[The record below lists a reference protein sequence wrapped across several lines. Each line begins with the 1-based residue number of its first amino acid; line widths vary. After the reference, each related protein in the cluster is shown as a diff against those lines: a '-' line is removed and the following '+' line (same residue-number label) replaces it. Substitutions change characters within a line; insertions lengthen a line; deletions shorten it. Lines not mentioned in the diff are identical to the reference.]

1 MFNLMSNCCNW
12 VSSIQQ
18 PMRKVTVLVVGL
30 DKAGKTSCV
39 RGMLRTP
46 TGDVGPTQGCVCNEL
61 RVENMLVNLLDVGGG
76 PEARVSWS
84 EYYAQA
90 HGIIFVVDSSDR
102 QRMTEVR
109 GLLTDMLRHPRVAG
123 KPLLVLA
130 NKQDKMSAL
139 LGIELIEILSL
150 EKLVNRSRSL
160 CHIESCSAL
169 MDARQWSDRKTLRG
183 ITWLLRAVCL
193 DYSEL
198 CTRVIGDLRRP
209 PGAEDRERRG
219 NRKKRRKKNKD
230 DRVKASDMDFSQG
243 QAVLEIESNRTAP
256 QPIRDVFQM
265 SSLKTKLKTK
275 RKVGVKIKSQNDEE
289 EEDAEGH
296 KAEQQDHSEKEQAS
310 STLLPRRRGKLK
322 CNVKLKEETLARP
335 GSLSDPITGNEQEKQ
350 GKVVKGKRRNKINT
364 EKILAAYTQPTDLS
378 ATFAL
383 YRKALLALK
392 GRQDQRSEKTEI
404 GGQKEMM

>member
-230 DRVKASDMDFSQG
+230 DSDMDFSQG

-256 QPIRDVFQM
+256 QPIRDKSKV
-265 SSLKTKLKTK
+265 TK